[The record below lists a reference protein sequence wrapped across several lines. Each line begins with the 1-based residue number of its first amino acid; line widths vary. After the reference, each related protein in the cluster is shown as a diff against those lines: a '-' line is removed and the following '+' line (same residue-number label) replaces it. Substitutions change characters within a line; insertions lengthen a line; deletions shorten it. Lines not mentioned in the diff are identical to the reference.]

1 MDILLWS
8 IVLIVALFWLVK
20 SADYFTLWAEN
31 FGLYFGMSS
40 FIVWATIVAI
50 WGSMPE
56 LATSLLSALDGKT
69 SFAVDNVIGSN
80 IANTLLIGW
89 IAAISVGTLTV
100 KKKLIDVDL
109 PFFFISSALFVLFIS
124 DGIYSYKEGIIS
136 LIMLVLYVFYT
147 LSDTTDDEE
156 NNSSPKTFKY
166 IWLLYIFLGMIGIF
180 IGAKY
185 TIESVTKLGELLNIS
200 PSIITMLAVAIGTS
214 LPELIIS
221 VRSAM
226 AGKHSIA
233 LGNVFWSNTFN
244 VLAVVGVPSLFT
256 TLTVSQSALSIWVPF
271 FIVATLWFIF
281 TTSDNTIQKWEWMAL
296 LILYSAFIG
305 NILGFI

>member
-1 MDILLWS
+1 MDILLWGV
-8 IVLIVALFWLVK
+8 VLVIALFGLVK
-20 SADYFTLWAEN
+20 SADYFTLGAEK

-40 FIVWATIVAI
+40 FIVGATIVAI
-50 WGSMPE
+50 GGSMPE

-80 IANTLLIGW
+80 IANTLLIGG
-89 IAAISVGTLTV
+89 ISAITVGTLTV

-124 DGIYSYKEGIIS
+124 DGIFNYKEGIIS
-136 LIMLVLYVFYT
+136 LVMLVLYIFYT

-156 NNSSPKTFKY
+156 NANSPKEFKTIWMVY
-166 IWLLYIFLGMIGIF
+166 ILCGIVGIF

-185 TIESVTKLGELLNIS
+185 TIESVTKLGELLDIS

-233 LGNVFWSNTFN
+233 LGNIFGSNTFN

-256 TLTVSQSALSIWVPF
+256 TLTVSDSALQIGVPF
-271 FIVATLWFIF
+271 FIVATLGFIF
-281 TTSDNTIQKWEWMAL
+281 TTSDNTIQKWEGMAL
-296 LILYSAFIG
+296 LILYSTFIA
-305 NILGFI
+305 NIIGWM

>member
-1 MDILLWS
+1 MDILFWAG
-8 IVLIVALFWLVK
+8 VLAVSLFGLVK
-20 SADYFTLWAEN
+20 SADYFTSWAEN

-40 FIVWATIVAI
+40 FIVGATIVAI

-56 LATSLLSALDGKT
+56 LATSLLAAIDGKT

-80 IANTLLIGW
+80 IANTLLIWGVS
-89 IAAISVGTLTV
+89 ALAVGTLTV
-100 KKKLIDVDL
+100 KEKLIDVDL

-124 DGIYSYKEGIIS
+124 DGVFNYKEGIVS
-136 LIMLVLYVFYT
+136 LVMLALYICYT

-156 NNSSPKTFKY
+156 NSKVKKNFKTLWIVY
-166 IWLLYIFLGMIGIF
+166 IVLGMIGIF

-185 TIESVTKLGELLNIS
+185 TIESVTKLWDLLNIS

-233 LGNVFWSNTFN
+233 LGNIFWSNTFN
-244 VLAVVGVPSLFT
+244 VLAVVWIPSLFVN
-256 TLTVSQSALSIWVPF
+256 LTVSESVLSIWIPF
-271 FIVATLWFIF
+271 FIVATLGFIF
-281 TTSDNTIQKWEWMAL
+281 TTSDNRIQKWEWMAL
-296 LILYSAFIG
+296 LILYSVFIG
-305 NILGFI
+305 NVLGFM

>member
-1 MDILLWS
+1 MDILIWWM
-8 IVLIVALFWLVK
+8 VLVVALFWLVK

-40 FIVWATIVAI
+40 FIVGATIVAI

-56 LATSLLSALDGKT
+56 LATSLLSALGGQK

-80 IANTLLIGW
+80 IANTLLIWW
-89 IAAISVGTLTV
+89 IAAIVVWTLKV
-100 KKKLIDVDL
+100 KEKLIDVDL

-124 DGIYSYKEGIIS
+124 DGTFNYKEGIIS
-136 LIMLVLYVFYT
+136 LFMLVLYIFYT

-156 NNSSPKTFKY
+156 NETSPKNFKHIWIVY
-166 IWLLYIFLGMIGIF
+166 IVLGMLGIF

-185 TIESVTKLGELLNIS
+185 TIQSVTKLWELLHIS

-226 AGKHSIA
+226 AWKHSIA
-233 LGNVFWSNTFN
+233 LGNIFGSNTFN
-244 VLAVVGVPSLFT
+244 VLAVVGIPSLFT
-256 TLTVSQSALSIWVPF
+256 TLTVSESALTIGIPF
-271 FIVATLWFIF
+271 FIVASLAFIF
-281 TTSDNTIQKWEWMAL
+281 TTSDNTIQKWEGMAL
-296 LILYSAFIG
+296 LILYSAFIA
-305 NILGFI
+305 NILGWM

>member
-1 MDILLWS
+1 MDILMWG
-8 IVLIVALFWLVK
+8 LILVVSLFWLVK

-40 FIVWATIVAI
+40 FIVGATIVAI

-80 IANTLLIGW
+80 IANTLLIWG
-89 IAAISVGTLTV
+89 IAAISVWTLTV
-100 KKKLIDVDL
+100 KEKLIDVDL
-109 PFFFISSALFVLFIS
+109 PFFFISSALFVLYIS
-124 DGIYSYKEGIIS
+124 DGIFTYKEGIIS

-156 NNSSPKTFKY
+156 NSSKPKNFKTIWIVY
-166 IWLLYIFLGMIGIF
+166 IVLGIIGIF

-185 TIESVTKLGELLNIS
+185 TIESVTKLWELLNIS

-226 AGKHSIA
+226 AWKHSIA
-233 LGNVFWSNTFN
+233 LGNIFWSNTFN
-244 VLAVVGVPSLFT
+244 VLAVVWVPSFFT
-256 TLTVSQSALSIWVPF
+256 TLTVSESALNIGLPF
-271 FIVATLWFIF
+271 FIVASLAFIF
-281 TTSDNTIQKWEWMAL
+281 TTSDNRIQKWEGLAL
-296 LILYSAFIG
+296 LILYSSFIG
-305 NILGFI
+305 NILGWM

>member
-1 MDILLWS
+1 MEILMWWA
-8 IVLIVALFWLVK
+8 VLVVSLFGLVK
-20 SADYFTLWAEN
+20 SADYFTLGAEN
-31 FGLYFGMSS
+31 FGLYLWMSS
-40 FIVWATIVAI
+40 FIVGATIVAI
-50 WGSMPE
+50 GWSMPE
-56 LATSLLSALDGKT
+56 LATSLISALSGKT
-69 SFAVDNVIGSN
+69 DFAVDNVIGSN

-89 IAAISVGTLTV
+89 VAALAVGTLRV
-100 KKKLIDVDL
+100 KEKLIDVDL

-124 DGIYSYKEGIIS
+124 DGVFNYKEGIVS
-136 LIMLVLYVFYT
+136 LAMLALYVFYT

-156 NNSSPKTFKY
+156 NEKTPKKFKK
-166 IWLLYIFLGMIGIF
+166 IWLAYIILWMIGIF

-185 TIESVTKLGELLNIS
+185 TIESVTKLWDLLNIS

-233 LGNVFWSNTFN
+233 LGNIFGSNTFN
-244 VLAVVGVPSLFT
+244 ALAVVWIPSFFT
-256 TLTVSQSALSIWVPF
+256 TLTVSENALQIGIPF
-271 FIVATLWFIF
+271 FIVASLWFIF
-281 TTSDNTIQKWEWMAL
+281 TTSDNSIQKWEGMAL

-305 NILGFI
+305 NILGWM

>member
-1 MDILLWS
+1 MDILLWLA
-8 IVLIVALFWLVK
+8 VLVAALFWLVK
-20 SADYFTLWAEN
+20 SADYFTQWAES

-40 FIVWATIVAI
+40 FIVGATIVAI

-80 IANTLLIGW
+80 IANTLLIWW
-89 IAAISVGTLTV
+89 IAAIAAWTLKV
-100 KKKLIDVDL
+100 KEKLIDVDL

-124 DGIYSYKEGIIS
+124 DGIFNYKEGIIS
-136 LIMLVLYVFYT
+136 LAMLVLYVAYT
-147 LSDTTDDEE
+147 LSDRTIDEE
-156 NNSSPKTFKY
+156 NESTPKDFKNIWIVY
-166 IWLLYIFLGMIGIF
+166 IVLGIIGIF

-185 TIESVTKLGELLNIS
+185 TIESVTQLWELLNIS

-233 LGNVFWSNTFN
+233 LGNIFGSNTFN
-244 VLAVVGVPSLFT
+244 VLAVVGIPSFFT
-256 TLTVSQSALSIWVPF
+256 TLTVSESALSIGIPF
-271 FIVATLWFIF
+271 FIVATLGFIF
-281 TTSDNTIQKWEWMAL
+281 TTSDNTIQKWEGIAL

-305 NILGFI
+305 NILGWM

>member
-1 MDILLWS
+1 MDILIWCA
-8 IVLIVALFWLVK
+8 VLVVALAGLVK
-20 SADYFTLWAEN
+20 SADYFTLGAEN

-40 FIVWATIVAI
+40 FIVGATIVAI
-50 WGSMPE
+50 GGSMPE

-80 IANTLLIGW
+80 IANTLLIWW
-89 IAAISVGTLTV
+89 IAALAVWTLQV
-100 KKKLIDVDL
+100 KEKLIDVDL

-124 DGIYSYKEGIIS
+124 DSVFSYKEWIIS
-136 LIMLVLYVFYT
+136 LVMLALYVFYT

-156 NNSSPKTFKY
+156 NQSTPKDFKKIWIVY
-166 IWLLYIFLGMIGIF
+166 IVLGIIGIF

-185 TIESVTKLGELLNIS
+185 TIESVTKLWELLNIS

-233 LGNVFWSNTFN
+233 LGNIFGSNTFN
-244 VLAVVGVPSLFT
+244 ALAVVGIPSLFT
-256 TLTVSQSALSIWVPF
+256 TLTVSESAIKIGIPF
-271 FIVATLWFIF
+271 FIVASLAFIF
-281 TTSDNTIQKWEWMAL
+281 TTSDNKIQKWEGMAL
-296 LILYSAFIG
+296 LILYAAFIW
-305 NILGFI
+305 NILGWM